1 MRQFFRR
8 ATALTLAL
16 LLGLTPMA
24 AASEALGDDLHTGT
38 VSLAPG
44 VELTRQIFWSNSKSD
59 LRTERYFTYS
69 PGSGVYPA
77 VVYGDKVLDKQTLS
91 AMAQSLES
99 PGLPGG
105 GRRQRRF
112 L

>member
-38 VSLAPG
+38 VGLAPG

-59 LRTERYFTYS
+59 LRTERYFT
-69 PGSGVYPA
+69 
-77 VVYGDKVLDKQTLS
+77 
-91 AMAQSLES
+91 
-99 PGLPGG
+99 
-105 GRRQRRF
+105 
-112 L
+112 